1 MNFLFYIFSTGAW
14 LNAIMVI
21 RSKNPVH
28 SVFYLV
34 LVFFNASALLFLLDM
49 EFFGLMQLVVYVGAL
64 AILFLFVVMLLD
76 ISVTE
81 IVAHQRGSFGIS
93 IIFIFILFCFL
104 LLLVT
109 QPFQTQE
116 TIIENQVDFWEKNLP
131 FLPSIT
137 LDVLN
142 ISSFLGTGSENI
154 KLDRTVDLLSSYG
167 VKGENYQ
174 DIPRWI
180 TWTSIGIQ
188 KENLTQLG
196 FSLYRVYVD
205 LLIIASLLLLV
216 AMIGAVVLTL
226 KKKLNAPSHDI
237 FAQHHRDF
245 QKVVYLVSPSTTSNS
260 F

>member
-1 MNFLFYIFSTGAW
+1 MNSLFYVFSTGAW
-14 LNAIMVI
+14 LSAAMVI

-34 LVFFNASALLFLLDM
+34 LVFLNASALLFLLDM
-49 EFFGLMQLVVYVGAL
+49 EFFALMQLLVYVGAL

-76 ISVTE
+76 IPVTE

-93 IIFIFILFCFL
+93 TMFIFILFCFL
-104 LLLVT
+104 LLLLI
-109 QPFQTQE
+109 QPFQEE
-116 TIIENQVDFWEKNLP
+116 TLLP
-131 FLPSIT
+131 FLPIA
-137 LDVLN
+137 
-142 ISSFLGTGSENI
+142 ENLAQEI
-154 KLDRTVDLLSSYG
+154 K
-167 VKGENYQ
+167 
-174 DIPRWI
+174 WI
-180 TWTSIGIQ
+180 EWTSLATQ
-188 KENLTQLG
+188 KENLAQLG

-245 QKVVYLVSPSTTSNS
+245 QKVVYLTQKREN
-260 F
+260 